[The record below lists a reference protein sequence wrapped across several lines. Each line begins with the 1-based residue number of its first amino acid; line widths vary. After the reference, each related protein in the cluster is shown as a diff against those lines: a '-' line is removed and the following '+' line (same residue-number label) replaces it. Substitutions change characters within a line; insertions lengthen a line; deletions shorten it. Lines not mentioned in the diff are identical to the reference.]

1 MTVAAIIILVA
12 YIAYAIYKTRE
23 IPLCLSDTAY
33 TIGKHTFAV
42 TMLTICALLWC
53 PMLSVTADEWQFLV
67 FLSFTGIAMM
77 AVSPYRDNKITRNIH
92 YVGTLLAMLCVL
104 ALWVV
109 KGYWGVPIAVIF
121 AALVYPTKHW
131 LLIVELLMFV
141 VAFVLPFVLTHNS

>member
-33 TIGKHTFAV
+33 TVGKHTFAV

-53 PMLSVTADEWQFLV
+53 PLMSATQDKWQFLV
-67 FLSFTGIAMM
+67 FLSFVGIAMM
-77 AVSPYRDNKITRNIH
+77 AVSPYRDDAITRNIH

-104 ALWVV
+104 ALWLTH
-109 KGYWGVPIAVIF
+109 GYWQLPIAVVSIGMI
-121 AALVYPTKHW
+121 LPCITRWW

-141 VAFVLPFVLTHNS
+141 VAFVLTHNS